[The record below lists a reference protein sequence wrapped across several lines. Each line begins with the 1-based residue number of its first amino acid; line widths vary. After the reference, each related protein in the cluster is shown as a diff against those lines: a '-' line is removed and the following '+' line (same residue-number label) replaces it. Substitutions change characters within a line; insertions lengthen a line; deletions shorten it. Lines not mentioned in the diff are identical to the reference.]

1 MNEKFGKI
9 LLAARDAAV
18 CAGGLAAGAVSSAG
32 KAAGALAA
40 TARLRFRAASLEG
53 AVEETLEEVGG
64 LLYATHTGSPTDSD
78 VLQKKLEKIDG
89 LKAELAE
96 VNSRLGRETE
106 GKTCPACG
114 ARSRPGDLFCRSCGG
129 RL

>member
-9 LLAARDAAV
+9 LLTARNAAL
-18 CAGGLAAGAVSSAG
+18 CAGGLAVAAVSGAG
-32 KAAGALAA
+32 KAAGAVAA
-40 TARLRFRAASLEG
+40 SARLRLRAATLEG

-64 LLYATHTGSPTDSD
+64 LLYATHTGSPSDSD

>member
-1 MNEKFGKI
+1 MNERLSE
-9 LLAARDAAV
+9 LLDRVQATAVQAGDIASDAAYGV
-18 CAGGLAAGAVSSAG
+18 GRKAGELLSVAKLNIQVANLKADVNLA
-32 KAAGALAA
+32 
-40 TARLRFRAASLEG
+40 FR
-53 AVEETLEEVGG
+53 EVGE

-78 VLQKKLEKIDG
+78 VLQKKLEKIDA
-89 LKAELAE
+89 LKAELEE
-96 VNSRLGRETE
+96 VNGRLGRETE

>member
-9 LLAARDAAV
+9 LRAARDAAIA
-18 CAGGLAAGAVSSAG
+18 AGGLAAGAAVSVER
-32 KAAGALAA
+32 KAEELASS
-40 TARLRFRAASLEG
+40 ARLRFRAATLEG
-53 AVEETLEEVGG
+53 EVEGTLAEVGE

-78 VLQKKLEKIDG
+78 VLQKKLEKIDA

-96 VNSRLGRETE
+96 INGRLGRASA
-106 GKTCPACG
+106 GKICPACG
-114 ARSRPGDLFCRSCGG
+114 AQNRPGDLFCRSCGG

>member
-9 LLAARDAAV
+9 LLAARDAAIA
-18 CAGGLAAGAVSSAG
+18 AGGLAAGAAVSVER
-32 KAAGALAA
+32 KAEELASS
-40 TARLRFRAASLEG
+40 ARLRFRAATLEG
-53 AVEETLEEVGG
+53 EVEGTLAEVGE

-78 VLQKKLEKIDG
+78 VQKKLEKIDA

-96 VNSRLGRETE
+96 INGRLGRDSA

-114 ARSRPGDLFCRSCGG
+114 AQNRPGDLFCRSCGG